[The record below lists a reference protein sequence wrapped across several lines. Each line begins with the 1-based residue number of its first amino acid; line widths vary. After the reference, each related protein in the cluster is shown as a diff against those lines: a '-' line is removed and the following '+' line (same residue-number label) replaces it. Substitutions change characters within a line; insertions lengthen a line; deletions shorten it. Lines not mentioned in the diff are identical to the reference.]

1 MVPARL
7 LPGSSAARFAIATVL
22 TLGTLCS
29 TLLPASNATAQAVD
43 TLADY
48 VPGNSLFYAEFELD
62 QTSDQIVLSAELIER
77 ANLDALIPDEEEE
90 TITDTVDTFGL
101 VIDGEAA
108 IFVDEIPVDELM
120 SVTDMAQDATD
131 LGTDPMAAATEEIPQ
146 GWAVVAKPSNAE
158 QAFELYHSLVF
169 GDEGATIITDST
181 YGGFDIQTNVPVDE
195 FDTAASIAL
204 VDDVIVVASTA
215 EDIHPVIDTVNGDL
229 EALSATTGFSDM
241 REYFEP
247 EVLSFGYVNGPAIV
261 EQVEVAGGEEALDY
275 IESEG
280 ASLDYTH
287 GMAFWAVEDGFQLDT
302 ISMPGE
308 GVEVPEVTPYEN
320 MFAANLPADSI
331 AFSGG
336 MNLGS
341 NPGIEAAALAI
352 ALGFITEESGGELM
366 ATPVTD
372 PEATADQIFAEAE
385 SIIGFNIKTDVLDS
399 LVGEWATAST
409 IGEFDIES
417 ESLPEFSA
425 AFVTQIS
432 DGSGVTT
439 AAEAITAQIEAEN
452 DPTVTVSSRDLNGDA
467 ITVVT
472 VADVDVEFTMEYG
485 VIGDTFA
492 IGINQPVEFATTPAT
507 PALADDSVFT
517 QTFETLPQDDVTS
530 VTYTNLALLIPL
542 VQDVIE
548 MSSNM
553 SGTSTELDADPA
565 CGTYATQEEAQAA
578 YDGDTFELWQLD
590 LDFDGEACEDFFAQT
605 TAATPEAVA
614 VETVNVLST
623 GTVTFNDGVSI
634 GSSTVILIGE

>member
-247 EVLSFGYVNGPAIV
+247 EVLSFGYVNGPAIL
-261 EQVEVAGGEEALDY
+261 EQVEAAGGEEALDY

-320 MFAANLPADSI
+320 TFAANLPADSI

-507 PALADDSVFT
+507 PALADDAVFT

-590 LDFDGEACEDFFAQT
+590 LDFDGEACEDFFTQAS
-605 TAATPEAVA
+605 AATPEAVA